1 MHVLANGVPSGAGMP
16 ALQPALQGAHCAR
29 KPAMKKK
36 PTGFVAVC
44 QCGVAVGALDL
55 ERSELSD
62 VSRLLGK
69 WLMDGC
75 VVHPQF
81 THTWAARLE
90 PCKCGQQPNT
100 PISGGT
106 SAA

>member
-1 MHVLANGVPSGAGMP
+1 MTP
-16 ALQPALQGAHCAR
+16 R
-29 KPAMKKK
+29 K

-44 QCGVAVGALDL
+44 QCGVAIGALDL
-55 ERSELSD
+55 ERSERGD

-81 THTWAARLE
+81 TNTWAARLE
-90 PCKCGQQPNT
+90 PCKCDQQPNT
-100 PISGGT
+100 NGNRPAPEGET
-106 SAA
+106 R